1 MTFSNRLVSLSS
13 TDDDG
18 IDHSNGHSNS
28 HNNTTTCE
36 VIFDVNVLSAN
47 FNKSK
52 DGNTNLCTNANTNTT
67 TNAKG

>member
-18 IDHSNGHSNS
+18 IDHSNGHSNGHS
-28 HNNTTTCE
+28 NTTNCE
-36 VIFDVNVLSAN
+36 VVFDVNVLSAN

-52 DGNTNLCTNANTNTT
+52 EGNVNQQQPLY
-67 TNAKG
+67 